1 MTLLSR
7 RHAAETGREDF
18 LRPPRVILFVV
29 DMRTE
34 YGTLFETTEGGRG
47 SMKFMSVRE
56 FRVNT
61 GTMRRD
67 VDRDEEVVLTA
78 NGQPFAIV
86 SAVNPESFDK
96 ELRAIRGARAKVAL
110 ERVRESAARSGTA
123 EMPMATLDT
132 IVRGIRRAKRTA

>member
-1 MTLLSR
+1 
-7 RHAAETGREDF
+7 
-18 LRPPRVILFVV
+18 
-29 DMRTE
+29 
-34 YGTLFETTEGGRG
+34 
-47 SMKFMSVRE
+47 MKFMSVRE

-110 ERVRESAARSGTA
+110 ERVRESAARSGA
-123 EMPMATLDT
+123 AAMPMARLDT
-132 IVRGIRRAKRTA
+132 IVRDIRRAKRTA

>member
-1 MTLLSR
+1 
-7 RHAAETGREDF
+7 
-18 LRPPRVILFVV
+18 
-29 DMRTE
+29 
-34 YGTLFETTEGGRG
+34 
-47 SMKFMSVRE
+47 MKFMSVRE